1 MKKVLFGVGSLV
13 LCGLG
18 IILCTYVFF
27 SHFIIPVFPVLIA
40 ILVILATKTQRT
52 IIKTETSP
60 IYQLT
65 EGLVKLEGTVSAAA
79 TLETPFFKEQ
89 CIGYSYE
96 KAEIDYSDE
105 DGTEYTVSAVE
116 KNDFQNFYLTNSTG
130 KIKVIASQVN
140 LSFLQPQIKKIHK
153 IKHTE
158 RTLKNGDAITILG
171 KAVRN
176 KYHQFEL
183 QENGKNP
190 LVISNSAIENRIQK
204 SLRAV
209 KYLMPYLIL
218 MYLTVN
224 YFLFFAPVKIQ
235 LQKNTAFI
243 LFSFFG
249 MPLLAVIFA
258 LIGNKLNG
266 FAQLLLSNL
275 AGICLGVS
283 ILTFPL
289 LCLLFITE
297 TEFYRI
303 ICIWASV
310 FIFTTLAFIMN
321 YRRLDGIF
329 TKDIKSNI

>member
-1 MKKVLFGVGSLV
+1 MKKVLFGVASLV
-13 LCGLG
+13 LCGVG
-18 IILCTYVFF
+18 IVLFTLVFL
-27 SHFIIPVFPVLIA
+27 SHLIIPVFPVLAA
-40 ILVILATKTQRT
+40 IFVIYATKTQRA
-52 IIKTETSP
+52 IIKTETTP

-65 EGLVKLEGTVSAAA
+65 EGLVKLEGTVNAPTA
-79 TLETPFFKEQ
+79 LETPFFREQ

-105 DGTEYTVSAVE
+105 DGTEYTVNAVQ
-116 KNDFQNFYLTNSTG
+116 KDDFQDFYLSNSTG
-130 KIKVIASQVN
+130 KIKVIASHIN

-158 RTLKNGDAITILG
+158 RTLKNGDVITILG

-176 KYHQFEL
+176 NHHQFEL
-183 QENGKNP
+183 RENGKNP
-190 LVISNSAIENRIQK
+190 LVVSNSAIENRIQK
-204 SLRAV
+204 ALRAV
-209 KYLMPYLIL
+209 KYLLPYLIL
-218 MYLTVN
+218 MYLSVN
-224 YFLFFAPVKIQ
+224 YFLFFAPVE
-235 LQKNTAFI
+235 LRVQKNTAFI

-249 MPLLAVIFA
+249 MPLLSVIFA
-258 LIGNKLNG
+258 MIGRKPNG
-266 FAQLLLSNL
+266 FAQVLLSNL
-275 AGICLGVS
+275 AGICMGVS
-283 ILTFPL
+283 VLTFPL

-329 TKDIKSNI
+329 TKDNKSNI